1 MTTGMA
7 TTPDAGPAIG
17 QRTALADFAARN
29 SAEGRFR
36 RYARA
41 RVRGFAMRQTMTVFG
56 ALTIGIFGAP
66 WIGFVAAFTAVLGEA
81 VDCLVLAT
89 TLRQVSITARLRRAA
104 AASGAVQAITI
115 SACIL
120 LCWAKVPYSEA
131 RLFAAVFL
139 MSAAI
144 NAGLVR
150 HHFAEGSL
158 MRLVVYTLTGLV
170 MTGSIAPGL
179 LHGQASD
186 WFVVLSITILAYVA
200 ALFIQAMEHGRQQRL
215 RFEAALL
222 EEQGALEASRSALDQ
237 AARLS
242 ERLALVARKA
252 NDSIIFTTPDG
263 RIEWVNEAFSRVT
276 GYSAAEA
283 VGRMPSDVL
292 NSPLTSD
299 ESLQIL
305 AGAQQDCRPC
315 LVEIANRT
323 KDGRDI
329 WMEVSMTPV
338 LKPDGRPD
346 VYIAIERDVTQAKAH
361 AAELSAARIAA
372 EAAAQAKAAFLAT
385 MSHEIRTPLGGLI
398 GMGELLEDTQ
408 LDPQQRQYTATIVES
423 GRALLTILNDVLDL
437 SKLQAGKA
445 ELRLEPFSLTESVV
459 RAVDLLRPTAEKK
472 GIALTADCLDGLPRY
487 LGDAGRLR
495 QILLNLMGNAVKFT
509 AEGQVA
515 VSLGVTQLAG
525 HDEIRI
531 AVADTGIG
539 IAPDRIGQV
548 FDSFTQADA
557 TISRQFGGTG
567 LGLTIS
573 RLLAEQMGGNIEV
586 ASVIGEG
593 SVFTLTVRL
602 ARAAAAV
609 AAPSRQGVVVPRT
622 SLHVLV
628 AEDNRTNM
636 LIARKL
642 LEPAV
647 ARLTQAENGRIAVER
662 YLDQPPD
669 LVLMDVSMPEMDG
682 LSASRAIRAHEAA
695 HGLAPCPIHALTAFA
710 APEDEAARRAAGIDG
725 VLTKPLSRADLY
737 ALIARIAGQAG
748 CEPAPAH
755 GIKTAEQGGRAW
767 SISRRGS
774 TITTGRSTRLSG
786 L

>member
-1 MTTGMA
+1 MTTGQGTAMA
-7 TTPDAGPAIG
+7 
-17 QRTALADFAARN
+17 RFADRN
-29 SAEGRFR
+29 SAEGRIR
-36 RYARA
+36 RFARA
-41 RVRGFAMRQTMTVFG
+41 RVRGFAMRQTMTILG

-66 WIGFVAAFTAVLGEA
+66 WIGVAAALTALTGEV
-81 VDCLVLAT
+81 VDCLVLAHIQ
-89 TLRQVSITARLRRAA
+89 RQPVITAGWRRIAV
-104 AASGAVQAITI
+104 ASGALQAVTI

-120 LCWAKVPYSEA
+120 LCWGRVPYTEA

-150 HHFAEGSL
+150 HHFMEGSHV
-158 MRLVVYTLTGLV
+158 RLAVYILTGLIMV
-170 MTGSIAPGL
+170 ADSLPDL
-179 LHGQASD
+179 LRGEADD
-186 WFVVLSITILAYVA
+186 WFVMLSNVILTYVAVLFILA
-200 ALFIQAMEHGRQQRL
+200 IENGRKERL

-222 EEQGALEASRSALDQ
+222 EEQTALESSRGALDQ
-237 AARLS
+237 AARQS

-252 NDSIIFTTPDG
+252 NDSIIFTTADG
-263 RIEWVNEAFSRVT
+263 KIEWVNEAFCRMT
-276 GYSAAEA
+276 GFSEAEV
-283 VGRMPSDVL
+283 VGRQPGEVL
-292 NSPLTSD
+292 NSPLTSAQ
-299 ESLQIL
+299 SLEIL
-305 AGAQQDCRPC
+305 SAAQRDCRPC

-361 AAELSAARIAA
+361 AAELSAARTAA

-398 GMGELLEDTQ
+398 GMAELLEDTR
-408 LDPQQRQYTATIVES
+408 LDPQQSQYAATIVES

-445 ELRLEPFSLTESVV
+445 ELRVEPFSLGESVL
-459 RAVDLLRPTAEKK
+459 RAVDLLRPTADKK
-472 GIALTADCLDGLPRY
+472 GIALTADCPEGLPRY

-495 QILLNLMGNAVKFT
+495 QILLNLVGNAVKFT
-509 AEGQVA
+509 GEGRVS
-515 VSLGVTQLAG
+515 VSLTTAAAAG
-525 HDEIRI
+525 QDVIRI

-548 FDSFTQADA
+548 FDSFTQADT

-573 RLLAEQMGGNIEV
+573 RLLARQMGGEIEV
-586 ASVIGEG
+586 ASVAGEG
-593 SVFTLTVRL
+593 SVFTLTVPL
-602 ARAAAAV
+602 ARAPQV
-609 AAPSRQGVVVPRT
+609 APDAPPPRAPVVPRT
-622 SLHVLV
+622 ALHVLV

-642 LEPAV
+642 LERAV
-647 ARLTQAENGRIAVER
+647 STLDEATNGRIAVEK
-662 YLDQPPD
+662 YLAARPD

-682 LSASRAIRAHEAA
+682 LSATRAIRAHEAEA
-695 HGLAPCPIHALTAFA
+695 GLPRCPIYALTAYA
-710 APEDEAARRAAGIDG
+710 ARDEAEECLAAGLDG
-725 VLTKPLSRADLY
+725 VLTKPLARADLY
-737 ALIARIAGQAG
+737 GLLARVAGLV
-748 CEPAPAH
+748 PP
-755 GIKTAEQGGRAW
+755 GGA
-767 SISRRGS
+767 
-774 TITTGRSTRLSG
+774 
-786 L
+786 

>member
-1 MTTGMA
+1 MPTKTATGTVAAGLGMPAGQGAAMA
-7 TTPDAGPAIG
+7 K
-17 QRTALADFAARN
+17 FAARN
-29 SAEGRFR
+29 SADGRFR

-66 WIGFVAAFTAVLGEA
+66 WIGVAAALIAVAGEA
-81 VDCLVLAT
+81 VDCLALALI
-89 TLRQVSITARLRRAA
+89 LRRPAITAGLRRAA
-104 AASGAVQAITI
+104 AASGAVQAVSI

-120 LCWAKVPYSEA
+120 LCWGLVPYTEA

-150 HHFAEGSL
+150 HHFGGGSL
-158 MRLVVYTLTGLV
+158 LRLGFYTLTGLV
-170 MTGSIAPGL
+170 MTGSMAPGL
-179 LHGQASD
+179 LRGIAGD
-186 WFVVLSITILAYVA
+186 WFVVLSIAVLAYVA
-200 ALFIQAMEHGRQQRL
+200 ALFIRAIEHGRQERL
-215 RFEAALL
+215 TFEAALL
-222 EEQGALEASRSALDQ
+222 EEQTALETSRNALDQ
-237 AARLS
+237 AARQS

-252 NDSIIFTTPDG
+252 NDSIIFTTPEG
-263 RIEWVNEAFSRVT
+263 RIEWVNEAFCRVT
-276 GYSAAEA
+276 GYSAAEV
-283 VGRMPSDVL
+283 VGRGPGEVL
-292 NSPLTSD
+292 NSPLTSAQ
-299 ESLQIL
+299 SLWALQ
-305 AGAQQDCRPC
+305 AAQRDCRPC

-361 AAELSAARIAA
+361 AAELSAARTAA
-372 EAAAQAKAAFLAT
+372 EAAAQAKAVFLAT

-398 GMGELLEDTQ
+398 GMAELLEDTR
-408 LDPQQRQYTATIVES
+408 LDAQQRQYAATIVES

-437 SKLQAGKA
+437 SKLQAGKE
-445 ELRLEPFSLTESVV
+445 ELRLEPFSLAESVI
-459 RAVDLLRPTAEKK
+459 RAVDLLRPTADKK
-472 GIALTADCLDGLPRY
+472 GVALTVDCPEGLPHY

-495 QILLNLMGNAVKFT
+495 QILLNLVGNAVKFT

-515 VSLGVTQLAG
+515 VRLDVRPKLD
-525 HDEIRI
+525 HDEVSI

-573 RLLAEQMGGNIEV
+573 RLLAQQMRGDIEV
-586 ASVIGEG
+586 ASTMGEG
-593 SVFTLTVRL
+593 AVFTLTVRL
-602 ARAAAAV
+602 ARAGTVSIGVPA
-609 AAPSRQGVVVPRT
+609 RQGVDVPRT
-622 SLHVLV
+622 ALHVLV
-628 AEDNRTNM
+628 AEDNRTNR

-647 ARLTQAENGRIAVER
+647 ARLTEAENGRIAVER
-662 YLDQPPD
+662 YREEQPD
-669 LVLMDVSMPEMDG
+669 LILMDISMPEMDG

-695 HGLAPCPIHALTAFA
+695 HGLPSCPIHALTALA
-710 APEDEAARRAAGIDG
+710 AAEDETVCRAAGIDG

-737 ALIARIAGQAG
+737 ALITRIAGQADY
-748 CEPAPAH
+748 EPAPAH
-755 GIKTAEQGGRAW
+755 GRRRR
-767 SISRRGS
+767 SRGA
-774 TITTGRSTRLSG
+774 GHG
-786 L
+786 

>member
-1 MTTGMA
+1 M
-7 TTPDAGPAIG
+7 
-17 QRTALADFAARN
+17 ADFAARN

-66 WIGFVAAFTAVLGEA
+66 WIGVVAALTAVAGEA
-81 VDCLVLAT
+81 LDCLVLA
-89 TLRQVSITARLRRAA
+89 SILQRAAIAARARRMA
-104 AASGAVQAITI
+104 AASGGLQAVTI

-120 LCWAKVPYSEA
+120 LCWGKVPYTEA

-150 HHFAEGSL
+150 HHFAEGSHV
-158 MRLVVYTLTGLV
+158 RLAIYTLTGLV
-170 MTGSIAPGL
+170 MTVSIAPGL
-179 LHGQASD
+179 LHGRASD
-186 WFVVLSITILAYVA
+186 WFVVLSIAILAYVA
-200 ALFIQAMEHGRQQRL
+200 ALFIRAIEHGRQERL
-215 RFEAALL
+215 RFESALL
-222 EEQGALEASRSALDQ
+222 EEQTALETSRNALDQ

-252 NDSIIFTTPDG
+252 NDSIIFTTPEG

-283 VGRMPSDVL
+283 VGRVPSDVL
-292 NSPLTSD
+292 NSPLTSTQ
-299 ESLQIL
+299 SLQTL
-305 AGAQQDCRPC
+305 ASAQRDCRPC

-408 LDPQQRQYTATIVES
+408 LDPQQRQYAATIVES

-445 ELRLEPFSLTESVV
+445 ELRLEPFSLGESMI
-459 RAVDLLRPTAEKK
+459 RAVDLLRPTADKK
-472 GIALTADCLDGLPRY
+472 GIALTADCPESLPRH

-515 VSLGVTQLAG
+515 VSLGVNPRAEY
-525 HDEIRI
+525 DEIRI

-573 RLLAEQMGGNIEV
+573 RLLAQQMGGDIEV
-586 ASVIGEG
+586 ASVMGEG

-602 ARAAAAV
+602 VRAGASSVAIAA
-609 AAPSRQGVVVPRT
+609 RQGVVAPRT
-622 SLHVLV
+622 ALHVLV

-647 ARLTQAENGRIAVER
+647 ARMSEAENGRVAVER
-662 YLDQPPD
+662 YLDQRPD

-682 LSASRAIRAHEAA
+682 LAASRAIRAHEAA
-695 HGLAPCPIHALTAFA
+695 QGLVPCPIHALTAFA
-710 APEDEAARRAAGIDG
+710 AAEDEAACRAAGIDG